1 MTATLWGSPALLAE
15 QALNSQHHLPPMVSH
30 VLVDKSMIA
39 NAREKA
45 SGTGSRVNKD
55 PESLLR
61 LALPIKNK
69 EVRAKKLC
77 VCLCLCFVWSTQRL
91 RTKMIRLSNSNYFCQ
106 CLRFVTCKKF

>member
-15 QALNSQHHLPPMVSH
+15 QALNSQQHLPPMVSH
-30 VLVDKSMIA
+30 MLVDKSMIA

-77 VCLCLCFVWSTQRL
+77 LCFVWSTQML
-91 RTKMIRLSNSNYFCQ
+91 KTIIIRLSNSNYFCQ
-106 CLRFVTCKKF
+106 CFRFATCKKF